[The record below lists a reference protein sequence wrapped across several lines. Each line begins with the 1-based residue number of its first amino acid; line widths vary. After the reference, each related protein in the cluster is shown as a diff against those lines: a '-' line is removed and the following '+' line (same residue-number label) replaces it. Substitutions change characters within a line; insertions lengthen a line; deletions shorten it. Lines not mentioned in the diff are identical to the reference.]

1 MHEFIDHDKREYD
14 LCSIAPC
21 LPFNVLVNIK
31 AISIPTSPFKDRF
44 FFFNFSQD
52 SIFTLKYATWTI
64 RKLSSHLRSKILNW
78 I

>member
-21 LPFNVLVNIK
+21 LPFNVLANIK

-44 FFFNFSQD
+44 FFLIS
-52 SIFTLKYATWTI
+52 LKTVY
-64 RKLSSHLRSKILNW
+64 LHLNMQLGQSESFQVI
-78 I
+78 